1 MRKVLGIALLA
12 ISMSYVA
19 TGASLKLDATV
30 YVPGTPVTVQFTA
43 PSGLSDQAWIGLI
56 PSNIPHGDEAVND
69 ANDVDYQYLG
79 GKTSGSI
86 TLTAPSKPGAWD
98 ARLNDGA
105 GKEIASVS
113 FTVKPV
119 DASGASLTLAAK
131 TAAPGAPM
139 TVTYKAPAGM
149 PKDAWIGVVPATIPH
164 GDGATIDQ
172 YDVDYTYL
180 EGKTSG
186 SWSFTA
192 PGKTGAWNVRMID
205 AGSHGREISSVSFEV
220 QRVDASAASLRLDRT
235 TVPVG
240 QEFTVHFT
248 APSGLPENA
257 WVGII
262 PSNVP
267 HGDEETNDQH
277 DVDYQYL
284 KGRTGGT
291 LTFRAPA
298 QAGAYD
304 LRMND
309 TDSNGKEIASTSFTV
324 GGELS
329 SKEMAA
335 TLASSGKLAIYGI
348 HFATDSASIE
358 PDSKRPLAEIGQ
370 LLIRDPGLRL
380 AIVGHTDSTGEAA
393 HNQELSQRRAES
405 VKSYLVETF
414 GIDAA
419 RLTTRGMG
427 ADQPVATNDTEAGRA
442 LNRRV
447 ELVRQ

>member
-1 MRKVLGIALLA
+1 MRKVLGIALLTM
-12 ISMSYVA
+12 SMSYVA
-19 TGASLKLDATV
+19 TGATLKLDAKT

-43 PSGLSDQAWIGLI
+43 PPGLSGNAWIGII

-79 GKTSGSI
+79 GKTSGSM
-86 TLTAPSKPGAWD
+86 TFTAPSKLGAWD
-98 ARLNDGA
+98 ARLNDGG
-105 GKEIASVS
+105 GKELASVT
-113 FTVKPV
+113 F
-119 DASGASLTLAAK
+119 
-131 TAAPGAPM
+131 
-139 TVTYKAPAGM
+139 KAPAGM
-149 PKDAWIGVVPATIPH
+149 PKEAWIGVVPATVPH

-205 AGSHGREISSVSFEV
+205 AGSNGREIASADFTV
-220 QRVDASAASLRLDRT
+220 QRVDASEASLRLDRT

-240 QEFTVHFT
+240 QEFAVHFT
-248 APSGLPENA
+248 APKGLPENA

-284 KGRTGGT
+284 KGRTDGT

-309 TDSNGKEIASTSFTV
+309 TDSNGKEIASTGFTV
-324 GGELS
+324 V
-329 SKEMAA
+329 
-335 TLASSGKLAIYGI
+335 
-348 HFATDSASIE
+348 
-358 PDSKRPLAEIGQ
+358 P
-370 LLIRDPGLRL
+370 RL
-380 AIVGHTDSTGEAA
+380 ADLCKLFA
-393 HNQELSQRRAES
+393 
-405 VKSYLVETF
+405 
-414 GIDAA
+414 
-419 RLTTRGMG
+419 
-427 ADQPVATNDTEAGRA
+427 
-442 LNRRV
+442 
-447 ELVRQ
+447 